1 MTDQQGAAEVRGAFA
16 ERTFDAGRY
25 TATVTLVHAEPEPEP
40 TPTERLEAA
49 LAAGET
55 SVRWQGDETPVADAV
70 EGLTRR
76 VTAVHHRDA
85 ETGAWRSWFPGGE
98 ALGVNTL
105 AAFEPGGIY
114 FVFAE

>member
-1 MTDQQGAAEVRGAFA
+1 MADV
-16 ERTFDAGRY
+16 
-25 TATVTLVHAEPEPEP
+25 V
-40 TPTERLEAA
+40 AA
-49 LAAGET
+49 L
-55 SVRWQGDETPVADAV
+55 TP
-70 EGLTRR
+70 R

-85 ETGAWRSWFPGGE
+85 ETRAWRSWFPGGE